1 VRMVFLLL
9 VALGFLLFACAAP
22 ATTPTAAPT
31 ATLRLES
38 MPTPAASPTLPVPSP
53 VPSTTAPVP
62 TVASTAAPAA
72 PDFTRL
78 ALTLKPVA
86 SEFNQPVFL
95 THAGDDRMFV
105 VERHGTIR
113 IIAGGQ
119 TLSEPFLDI
128 RDRVGSQGQEQ
139 GLLGLAFH
147 PQYRTNGQFFINYTD
162 RQGDTVISRFHVT
175 SDDNRADGD
184 SEEIMLRIQQPAANH
199 NGGMLAFGPDG
210 YLYVGTGDGGAANDR
225 FRNGQNL
232 QSLLGKLLR
241 LDVDGERPYA
251 IPHDNPFVGRPEIRA
266 EIWAYGLRNPWRF
279 SFDRATGN
287 LSIADVGQDK
297 YEEVDWQPANSHGG
311 ENYGWPI
318 MEGLHCFSTCRLR
331 PNRPDPA
338 RRRIR
343 PQRRLLRHRRIRLSR
358 QGLPGV
364 GRSLPLCR
372 LLFGNNMAFPSARQ
386 NGEWTQREKLQTA
399 LRVSSFGEDSRGE
412 IYVIDLANGGIFHL
426 IVEQQ

>member
-1 VRMVFLLL
+1 MRRVFLLL

-95 THAGDDRMFV
+95 THAGDNRMFV

-318 MEGLHCFSTCRLR
+318 MEGLHCF
-331 PNRPDPA
+331 
-338 RRRIR
+338 
-343 PQRRLLRHRRIRLSR
+343 QRAACDQTGLTLPVVEYDHSAGCSVTGGYVYRGRDYPELAGAYLFADYCSGTIWLSQR
-358 QGLPGV
+358 E
-364 GRSLPLCR
+364 
-372 LLFGNNMAFPSARQ
+372 A